1 MTKPMRRMKC
11 QVEALEDR
19 QLPAVTLTL
28 LNNGTTLSIQGDA
41 QGEWVNI
48 DQNDDTDQLMI
59 SSQRITDMPTADQPP
74 ISLFQS
80 STIKKIVVD
89 LGAGDDVLNYQLDGS
104 SMRWAK
110 TISVDLGAGND
121 AAYLEFRGLMIVPLV
136 SSQEI
141 VVDRPTPPLFWP
153 QPQSADLLANLS
165 INVQGGA
172 GDDMIQSSFGNI
184 HQGVTYRAS
193 GGAGNDT
200 LYTQESGSMS
210 STSRVLFDQDGGAG
224 DDKLWVDLG
233 NQNLEAGA
241 KVVVNQ
247 RGGAGNDHLLISD
260 NQTVLGLLSLNQ
272 SGGAGA
278 DTIETHAQMAW
289 SSTGSV
295 VAVVNGD
302 AGNDQML
309 VHLKRDDIPPGI
321 YLFAPLQNMH
331 IKAFINGGFGR
342 NVSWVTPNVQTFLTQ
357 VKDRSWNM
365 GQPLPME

>member
-48 DQNDDTDQLMI
+48 DQNNDTDQLMI

-89 LGAGDDVLNYQLDGS
+89 LGAGDDVLNYTLDGRT
-104 SMRWAK
+104 MQWAK
-110 TISVDLGAGND
+110 TITVDMGAGND
-121 AAYLEFRGLMIVPLV
+121 AAYLEFRGLMIMPLV
-136 SSQEI
+136 SSQSL
-141 VVDRPTPPLFWP
+141 VVGGGTDPVIYPPP
-153 QPQSADLLANLS
+153 QPADLLANLS
-165 INVQGGA
+165 IDVQGGT
-172 GDDMIQSSFGNI
+172 GNDIIQSSFGNI

-233 NQNLEAGA
+233 SQNLEAGA

-260 NQTVLGLLSLNQ
+260 NQTVLGVLSLNQ

-278 DTIETHAQMAW
+278 DTIETHAQMNW
-289 SSTGSV
+289 NSSGRV
-295 VAVVNGD
+295 VAVINGD

-309 VHLKRDDIPPGI
+309 MRIKRDDIPPGI
-321 YLFAPLQNMH
+321 YLFAPLQNIH
-331 IKAFINGGFGR
+331 IKAFINGGLGR
-342 NVSWVTPNVQTFLTQ
+342 NVSWVTPNVMTFLTQ

-365 GQPLPME
+365 GQPLPMD